1 MLLAMRRE
9 NEHHH
14 AAVTATVPPIV
25 TAASAVVNVATTES
39 APVSVSATTN
49 GLVVPCV
56 STTLQ
61 LSPNLSVAANATSCT
76 IQHHH
81 LLQQQQLQQQQQ
93 ELQQQH
99 AQHLQQQ
106 QADSLNTPTTP
117 LLNLGRSPLQFPP
130 PPPPPVPVH
139 AGPQFSFYTPSTGA
153 ATYLHPHYP
162 LPSAVP
168 TSVGTSLV
176 PVNTGSVS
184 LANGAQLSSSAQST
198 ELDEYVD
205 ILQVQQL
212 LLDSSASASQQQA
225 LAAANGANTSTSGI
239 TATTS
244 SQQSLPK
251 PRPRLNLQKASE
263 YAAQV
268 QAESPSSRR
277 MLLDYPS
284 PYLYGNHYHSSP
296 SEDLVALWFGSNGSG
311 GVAPGTPSAAM
322 IMEGLETLV
331 APSHHAFLLTESAAA
346 AHFNVLSFDTCLFK
360 TTAQTSPSTA
370 ATSAATY
377 LSTPSHTFGGGH
389 LGAAQTL
396 LHYNLST
403 ANNNHQTAIACSSS
417 SSSSAC
423 NTPTTNNIATS
434 AVAGTNSAL
443 SAAIS
448 RTNFTRIVNNNNSS
462 SNSNS
467 SNNSCNTVATAVQQA
482 NAALTSPT
490 LAASAITAANSTN
503 NNSNNSGRNS
513 ATHLSLL
520 NTAQHSPGSH
530 AAASL
535 GGVVA
540 TPNGVDIVS
549 GIVKQSLPSDA
560 QCGDTQTGDLNTPV
574 TTSND
579 IPSFFGPST
588 IVEPP
593 PITGSIESEDL
604 SLEPQPT
611 TSPVLCSPLKE
622 ERSTPPTLAIVKE
635 ETSNNSCTMYPTH
648 LSQNQTTTTTTT
660 ATSTTLCNN
669 TANTSTQNNT
679 QQQQQHHHHQQ
690 TQHTQ
695 HHQQHAGQH
704 SPHHHH
710 PYQHQQQQ
718 QHHLQQQQQQNQITH
733 HNTLHQQHQ
742 QQHLQHNNHHTH
754 HHQQQTQQQQQQHN
768 THYQQ
773 TAHSLHQPHAHQH
786 HHHQQHQQQQH
797 AQQHQQQQQQQQQQ
811 THATSNSNSGK
822 ISYRGIFTTTGN
834 TAMSGLHSA
843 AAAAAA
849 ATHQQQ
855 QQQQQQQHQQTT
867 QQQIGSPQ
875 LSVLPG
881 QMSPPSA
888 GLGNSW
894 GLPSPDKTLFQPPIF
909 SLLGPGP
916 QSTAQAHY
924 AAQQNIAQPSST
936 PSPSHHMH
944 TGGYD
949 DGRAATQNVELL
961 GLNMDCSPII
971 LKQPPPSYSSTSSF
985 TSLADMQQ
993 AQANHELQQ
1002 YRQQISVAATK
1013 YQWLDSPAEYGG
1025 AQQSLVVPGPSSATS
1040 SAAAASVIG
1049 GLIPKQE
1056 TYSDPTPPH
1065 HMQPPA
1071 SQGSQSGY
1079 SVVQLA
1085 EYSPSTSKGH
1095 EILSQV
1101 YQQSTMPLKL
1111 VPVKPRKYPNRP
1123 SKTPVHERPY
1133 ACPVENC
1140 DRRFSRSDELT
1151 RHIRIHTGQ
1160 KPFQCRICMRSF
1172 SRSDHLTTHIRT
1184 HTGEKPFSCDI
1195 CGRKFARSDEKK
1207 RHAKVHLKQRI
1218 KKESKLSQQQQQQ
1231 QQQQQAVAAAAA
1243 QQQQQH
1249 HHHHTTHHM
1258 LHSGDLPIVTSS
1270 ATSL

>member
-1 MLLAMRRE
+1 
-9 NEHHH
+9 
-14 AAVTATVPPIV
+14 
-25 TAASAVVNVATTES
+25 
-39 APVSVSATTN
+39 
-49 GLVVPCV
+49 
-56 STTLQ
+56 
-61 LSPNLSVAANATSCT
+61 
-76 IQHHH
+76 
-81 LLQQQQLQQQQQ
+81 
-93 ELQQQH
+93 
-99 AQHLQQQ
+99 
-106 QADSLNTPTTP
+106 
-117 LLNLGRSPLQFPP
+117 
-130 PPPPPVPVH
+130 
-139 AGPQFSFYTPSTGA
+139 
-153 ATYLHPHYP
+153 
-162 LPSAVP
+162 
-168 TSVGTSLV
+168 
-176 PVNTGSVS
+176 
-184 LANGAQLSSSAQST
+184 
-198 ELDEYVD
+198 
-205 ILQVQQL
+205 
-212 LLDSSASASQQQA
+212 
-225 LAAANGANTSTSGI
+225 
-239 TATTS
+239 
-244 SQQSLPK
+244 
-251 PRPRLNLQKASE
+251 
-263 YAAQV
+263 
-268 QAESPSSRR
+268 
-277 MLLDYPS
+277 
-284 PYLYGNHYHSSP
+284 
-296 SEDLVALWFGSNGSG
+296 
-311 GVAPGTPSAAM
+311 M

-403 ANNNHQTAIACSSS
+403 ANSNHQSVIPCSSS
-417 SSSSAC
+417 SSS
-423 NTPTTNNIATS
+423 TPTNNNIASPVT
-434 AVAGTNSAL
+434 AAGTNSAL
-443 SAAIS
+443 SAAIT
-448 RTNFTRIVNNNNSS
+448 RTNFARIGSSNNSS
-462 SNSNS
+462 SNSSAS
-467 SNNSCNTVATAVQQA
+467 SCINASTAQQSSVAIASGSIALTTPTVAAVSA
-482 NAALTSPT
+482 GGNSAAV
-490 LAASAITAANSTN
+490 N
-503 NNSNNSGRNS
+503 NNSSSGRNS

-520 NTAQHSPGSH
+520 NTAQQSPGSH
-530 AAASL
+530 AAVSLSGVGVSSGVNIAS
-535 GGVVA
+535 
-540 TPNGVDIVS
+540 S
-549 GIVKQSLPSDA
+549 VKQSQSLPSDA

-648 LSQNQTTTTTTT
+648 LSQNQNQTTTTT

-669 TANTSTQNNT
+669 TTNTSTQSNT
-679 QQQQQHHHHQQ
+679 QQHHHHQSHQQSQSHHQQQQQQHHS
-690 TQHTQ
+690 QHQ
-695 HHQQHAGQH
+695 HHQQQHSGQH
-704 SPHHHH
+704 SPHQ
-710 PYQHQQQQ
+710 YQHQQQ
-718 QHHLQQQQQQNQITH
+718 QHHLQQLNQISHHNALQQQQ
-733 HNTLHQQHQ
+733 QQQQ
-742 QQHLQHNNHHTH
+742 QQHLQHNSHHTLHHQQHPHYQHSPHSLHQQHTH
-754 HHQQQTQQQQQQHN
+754 HHQQQ
-768 THYQQ
+768 
-773 TAHSLHQPHAHQH
+773 
-786 HHHQQHQQQQH
+786 QQQH
-797 AQQHQQQQQQQQQQ
+797 AQHHHQQQQQQQQQQ

-834 TAMSGLHSA
+834 TAMSGLNSA

-849 ATHQQQ
+849 ATQQQ
-855 QQQQQQQHQQTT
+855 QQQQAAQQ

-875 LSVLPG
+875 MSVLPG

-924 AAQQNIAQPSST
+924 AAQQAVAQPSST

-944 TGGYD
+944 TAYD
-949 DGRAATQNVELL
+949 DGRAAAQHVELL

-985 TSLADMQQ
+985 TSLSDMQQ
-993 AQANHELQQ
+993 AQASHELQQ
-1002 YRQQISVAATK
+1002 YRQQISVATTK
-1013 YQWLDSPAEYGG
+1013 YQWLDSPAEYGT
-1025 AQQSLVVPGPSSATS
+1025 QQSLVVPGPSSATS
-1040 SAAAASVIG
+1040 VAASAVVG
-1049 GLIPKQE
+1049 GIIPKQE
-1056 TYSDPTPPH
+1056 TYTDPTPPH
-1065 HMQPPA
+1065 HMQPSTA
-1071 SQGSQSGY
+1071 QGSQSGY

-1231 QQQQQAVAAAAA
+1231 QQQQAAAAA
-1243 QQQQQH
+1243 AAAAAAQQH
-1249 HHHHTTHHM
+1249 HHHHTAHHM